1 MIMRG
6 FRTGRSGAFS
16 RIAIS
21 AVLLLSLAGAVFGQ
35 TELGDPITFNSAGD
49 SGRISVRS
57 MAAGGTAVFLRTG
70 AGERVISPPGGENLF
85 PKVQAGADGYYILWV
100 RYQARET
107 FLGLYDSRTGNS
119 GRIFPMRGLSF
130 LGSPVVVERPPF
142 SAGIA
147 FIGNA
152 SNNDDVFYYD
162 LTSGRLMNLTRTP
175 ASEKKFS
182 IEPSSSGLRI
192 SVETLRDKT
201 LMFLDFRTLSVKIL
215 GRGPVKPS
223 GTSAA
228 RTRAAADEEEASRIA
243 NTYLAFGDSI
253 TWGKMRM
260 DGLEGEYHPELAYP
274 AKMVDALRTIY
285 GPAYPVNLG
294 VPGETTFDGAR
305 RIEADLSANPGAYFL
320 LMMGTNDVTHGA
332 FSVDS
337 IMENIDFIVAAAES
351 ADLRA
356 IISTIPP
363 RKDALGLNPEVHQ
376 KMLDLNARIAEFAEA
391 KPIGFIDTFGT
402 FMAHDFPDGWRALLE
417 DSGGNHPS
425 PAGHILIAGLFADRL
440 AAFPPRA
447 PSAIEKS
454 VTGKPAHW
462 RIQWQACLESDFA
475 CYRMEYGPS
484 EGAMTNVA
492 VLDGNFIVLPGF
504 VSRKTFFRL
513 QTVDAAGNRSDF
525 SEIHTTSERDRLA
538 QNPSPHKAEIL
549 RHD

>member
-1 MIMRG
+1 MIMRES
-6 FRTGRSGAFS
+6 RTGRAG
-16 RIAIS
+16 AIS
-21 AVLLLSLAGAVFGQ
+21 GIAFGAAILLSLAGAVFGQ
-35 TELGDPITFNSAGD
+35 AELEDPVTFNFGGG
-49 SGRISVRS
+49 SGCVSVRS
-57 MAAGGTAVFLRTG
+57 VAAGGTAVVLRTR
-70 AGERVISPPGGENLF
+70 AGETVISPPGGENLF
-85 PKVQAGADGYYILWV
+85 PKVQIGADGYYILWV
-100 RYQARET
+100 RYQARVT
-107 FLGLYDSRTGNS
+107 FLGLYDSRSGS
-119 GRIFPMRGLSF
+119 GGRIIPMNGLSF

-142 SAGIA
+142 PAGIA
-147 FIGNA
+147 FLGNA

-162 LTSGRLMNLTRTP
+162 LTAGRLMNLTRTP
-175 ASEKKFS
+175 VSEKKFS
-182 IEPSSSGLRI
+182 IEPSSAGVRI

-201 LMFLDFRTLSVKIL
+201 LMAFDFRTSSIKIL
-215 GRGPVKPS
+215 AREPVKPS
-223 GTSAA
+223 GASSV
-228 RTRAAADEEEASRIA
+228 RTRAAADEEASRIA

-274 AKMVDALRTIY
+274 AKMVEALQTIY

-305 RIEADLSANPGAYFL
+305 RIEADLAANPGAYFL

-363 RKDALGLNPEVHQ
+363 RKDALGFNPEVHQ

-402 FMAHDFPDGWRALLE
+402 FMAYDFPDGWRTLLE

-425 PAGHILIAGLFADRL
+425 PAGHLLIAGLFADRL
-440 AAFPPRA
+440 TAFPPRV
-447 PSAIEKS
+447 PSSIEKS
-454 VTGKPAHW
+454 ITVKPAHW
-462 RIQWQACLESDFA
+462 RIQWRACLESDFA

-513 QTVDAAGNRSDF
+513 QTVDTAGNRSDF
-525 SEIHTTSERDRLA
+525 TGIHSTSERDHLA
-538 QNPSPHKAEIL
+538 RDPSPHKGEIL